1 MVQVMLSLWSL
12 FIEFLGSYSRCKVTN
27 GVMPRV
33 LGPTSFY
40 LKIWVNIL
48 TIRMLLRSQDEHQ
61 NVAVFFI
68 RMLEIHDVLHLGSS
82 WMNVGWIS
90 GLAQHVMWD
99 LFEFYPPK
107 SSLSIS
113 IQFCWKRWDK
123 VHQICLG
130 LCAGERENSGSAT
143 SGPCFKEI
151 CLFTAQRS
159 GYLWCKISFALLANF
174 SPTTLFI
181 GWSMRRHEHSD
192 HQNVPFVLTLGWFV
206 RLAFNVI
213 NPNSKDIT
221 EVQWMQHLGLNSH
234 WNIPSTLMFIVLDEH

>member
-1 MVQVMLSLWSL
+1 
-12 FIEFLGSYSRCKVTN
+12 
-27 GVMPRV
+27 MPCV

-107 SSLSIS
+107 SSFSICFKS
-113 IQFCWKRWDK
+113 CWKSRIKWSKSVLDF
-123 VHQICLG
+123 VQEREDSG
-130 LCAGERENSGSAT
+130 LQLQAHASRRFAWFCSEYKLSLMQDLLLLPFSSFYQLHCSWLEACAGVNILTIRM
-143 SGPCFKEI
+143 FH
-151 CLFTAQRS
+151 LF
-159 GYLWCKISFALLANF
+159 
-174 SPTTLFI
+174 
-181 GWSMRRHEHSD
+181 H
-192 HQNVPFVLTLGWFV
+192 LGWFV
-206 RLAFNVI
+206 RLVSGVI
-213 NPNSKDIT
+213 NPNSEDKT

-234 WNIPSTLMFIVLDEH
+234 WNNPSTLMFIVLDEH

>member
-1 MVQVMLSLWSL
+1 MLSLWSL

-68 RMLEIHDVLHLGSS
+68 RMLEIHDVLYLGSS

-107 SSLSIS
+107 SSFSICFKS
-113 IQFCWKRWDK
+113 CWKSRIKWTKSVLDF
-123 VHQICLG
+123 VQ
-130 LCAGERENSGSAT
+130 EREDSGSAT
-143 SGPCFKEI
+143 SGPCFQEI
-151 CLFTAQRS
+151 CLIQFRVQVISDARS
-159 GYLWCKISFALLANF
+159 PFVTFFFYL
-174 SPTTLFI
+174 PTTLFMA
-181 GWSMRRHEHSD
+181 GSMCRSEHSD
-192 HQNVPFVLTLGWFV
+192 HQNVSFALTLGWFV
-206 RLAFNVI
+206 RL
-213 NPNSKDIT
+213 
-221 EVQWMQHLGLNSH
+221 L
-234 WNIPSTLMFIVLDEH
+234 LM